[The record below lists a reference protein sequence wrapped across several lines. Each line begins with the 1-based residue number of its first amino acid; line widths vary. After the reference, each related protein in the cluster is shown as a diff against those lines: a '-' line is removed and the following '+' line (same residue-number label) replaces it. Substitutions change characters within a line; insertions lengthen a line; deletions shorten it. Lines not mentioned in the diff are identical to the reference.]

1 MRILYVDLEREWR
14 GGQSQ
19 ALLTVRGLRA
29 VGHDAQLV
37 SVRESP
43 LARRATSA
51 GIVVH
56 EVGKNARRASAALLL
71 RKLLSQQNYD
81 VLHANEPHALT
92 AAWLA
97 GAQERT
103 RIVVSRRVAYPLSAS
118 GLAGKCRPIARRR
131 LATFHLVEQK
141 VSRSGVP
148 PHRTDVCL
156 RAV

>member
-14 GGQSQ
+14 GGQNQ

-29 VGHDAQLV
+29 VGHDAQLG

-43 LARRATSA
+43 LSRRATSA

-71 RKLLSQQNYD
+71 RKLPSQPNYD

-118 GLAGKCRPIARRR
+118 GLAGKSCQKRRGIR
-131 LATFHLVEQK
+131 GSFHLVGER
-141 VSRSGVP
+141 V
-148 PHRTDVCL
+148 L
-156 RAV
+156 E

>member
-19 ALLTVRGLRA
+19 ALLTVRGRHA
-29 VGHDAQLV
+29 DGHDAQLV

-43 LARRATSA
+43 VARRATSA

-118 GLAGKCRPIARRR
+118 GLAGERYSKARGRR
-131 LATFHLVEQK
+131 GIFPFGGENLLGT
-141 VSRSGVP
+141 GVP
-148 PHRTDVCL
+148 NPRMRHSS
-156 RAV
+156 